1 MTDIDG
7 FFLSLMKVQNNEILT
22 KQIAA
27 RPWVVL
33 EVELGGG
40 WGAAVGEFS
49 RGIRRLATNAF
60 RVIFSAFLPLL
71 VLICPAVRQ
80 QCPIL
85 GAFPRCPVV
94 EGSRRCWVSA
104 DATACPWWEKGLPPL
119 LYPWKFSLCGTQFY
133 FYVDLLVYTVHTCYY
148 RWNAWS

>member
-1 MTDIDG
+1 MAQYCPPPFTNCCKALG
-7 FFLSLMKVQNNEILT
+7 PNSLSGAGSLRTKKKTQTKTSKRHNKGKTRPGQIQAQIQNNEILT

-104 DATACPWWEKGLPPL
+104 DAPK
-119 LYPWKFSLCGTQFY
+119 
-133 FYVDLLVYTVHTCYY
+133 
-148 RWNAWS
+148 

>member
-1 MTDIDG
+1 
-7 FFLSLMKVQNNEILT
+7 MKAQIQNNEILT

-40 WGAAVGEFS
+40 WGAAAVGEFS

-71 VLICPAVRQ
+71 VLICPPVRQ
-80 QCPIL
+80 KCPIL
-85 GAFPRCPVV
+85 GAFTRCQVV
-94 EGSRRCWVSA
+94 EGPMRCWVSA
-104 DATACPWWEKGLPPL
+104 DATACP
-119 LYPWKFSLCGTQFY
+119 
-133 FYVDLLVYTVHTCYY
+133 
-148 RWNAWS
+148 